1 MKRAL
6 IVPSVVTTDATLK
19 RAFLF
24 FAVAILYCNT
34 ALAQEPEPDPLV
46 WKKHIG
52 GIVRAVTFSPDGEF
66 IYVAATGFKPMKLLT
81 ETGDIVMEYEGLLV
95 ERDVQV
101 EMLDI
106 SRDGRRLFAAD
117 WGNSLYVW
125 DTQTGALIHTLDAG
139 YEEWRTK
146 WYHSITVSENYI
158 AALVAYSLQPETTY
172 PVGVAIHIW
181 DVNTFEKVQVIAPPY
196 SLIKIKF
203 SDDDRFLAMLVG
215 EPDHNDET
223 GTILYNSGTWDYYG
237 VFWGHKDMSATKY
250 ATFSPDGTMM
260 ATCSDSYQVKV
271 WDIAE
276 RRLITDIRT
285 RWGYVQSVIFTD
297 NEHVYSG
304 NDAGYP
310 YMKIEGINLPEKKL
324 VFTNDKYAPRTMD
337 YNHTINKICAD
348 FDGFSLNDMGYV
360 ILLNPDASTSIFE
373 PFKQSLTAS
382 PNPTN
387 NSIKISFILPK
398 SGLTNVE
405 ISDINSRTIRK
416 LHTGF
421 LESGQHSFVWDTKVI
436 PTGVYFCKI
445 SSKEF
450 NESFKII
457 VEK

>member
-1 MKRAL
+1 M
-6 IVPSVVTTDATLK
+6 K

-24 FAVAILYCNT
+24 FAVAMLYCNPI
-34 ALAQEPEPDPLV
+34 LAQEPDPDPLV

-81 ETGDIVMEYEGLLV
+81 ETGDIVMDYDGLLV

-106 SRDGRRLFAAD
+106 SRDGKRLFAAD

-125 DTQTGALIHTLDAG
+125 DTQTGALLHTLDAG
-139 YEEWRTK
+139 YEEWRVK
-146 WYHSITVSENYI
+146 LYHSITVSENYI

-181 DVNTFEKVQVIAPPY
+181 DVNTYEKVKVIEPSY
-196 SLIKIKF
+196 SLIRIKF
-203 SDDDRFLAMLVG
+203 SDDDRFLAMLTAD
-215 EPDHNDET
+215 PDHNDET
-223 GTILYNSGTWDYYG
+223 GTVLYNSDTWDFYG
-237 VFWGHKDMSATKY
+237 SFWGHEYAVKY
-250 ATFSPDGTMM
+250 CAFSPDGTKM

-271 WDIAE
+271 WDIVE
-276 RRLITDIRT
+276 RRLVSDIVT
-285 RWGYVQSVIFTD
+285 KWSYVQSVSFTD

-304 NDAGYP
+304 NDAGFP

-324 VFTNDKYAPRTMD
+324 VFSYDKDSPRTID
-337 YNHTINKICAD
+337 YNPIINKICGARFTD
-348 FDGFSLNDMGYV
+348 I
-360 ILLNPDASTSIFE
+360 ILLKPINTTSIYE
-373 PFKQSLTAS
+373 PFKQSVTAS

-387 NSIKISFILPK
+387 NSIKISFNLPK

-405 ISDINSRTIRK
+405 ISDVNSRIIRK
-416 LHTGF
+416 LLTGF
-421 LESGQHSFVWDTKVI
+421 LESGQHDFDWDTKAI
-436 PTGVYFCKI
+436 PAGVYFCKI

-450 NESFKII
+450 NESVKII

>member
-1 MKRAL
+1 MKRAW

-24 FAVAILYCNT
+24 FAVAILLCNT
-34 ALAQEPEPDPLV
+34 TVAQEPDPDPLV

-95 ERDVQV
+95 KRDVQV

-106 SRDGRRLFAAD
+106 SRDGRRLFVAD
-117 WGNSLYVW
+117 SGNTLFVW
-125 DTQTGALIHTLDAG
+125 DTQTGALLHTLDAG
-139 YEEWRTK
+139 YEEWRAK
-146 WYHSITVSENYI
+146 WYHSITVSGNYI
-158 AALVAYSLQPETTY
+158 AALVTYSLQPETTF
-172 PVGVAIHIW
+172 PVGGEIHVW
-181 DVNTFEKVQVIAPPY
+181 DVNTYEKVKVFGTPY
-196 SLIKIKF
+196 ILTRIKF

-276 RRLITDIRT
+276 RRLITDIKT
-285 RWGYVQSVIFTD
+285 RWGDVESVLFTD

-304 NDAGYP
+304 NGVSTNIHNIQGWQLTNN
-310 YMKIEGINLPEKKL
+310 KE
-324 VFTNDKYAPRTMD
+324 VFQYEVIRPTTID
-337 YNHTINKICAD
+337 YNQAIDKICGARYLD
-348 FDGFSLNDMGYV
+348 IVLIKPINT
-360 ILLNPDASTSIFE
+360 TSIYE
-373 PFKQSLTAS
+373 PFKQSVTAS
-382 PNPTN
+382 PNPKN
-387 NSIKISFILPK
+387 NSIKVSFNLPK

-405 ISDINSRTIRK
+405 INDINSKFIRK

-421 LESGQHSFVWDTKVI
+421 LESGQHSFDWETKAI
-436 PTGVYFCKI
+436 PAGVYFCKI

-450 NESFKII
+450 NESVKIV

>member
-1 MKRAL
+1 MKRAW
-6 IVPSVVTTDATLK
+6 IVPSVVTTDVTVK

-24 FAVAILYCNT
+24 FAVAILICNT
-34 ALAQEPEPDPLV
+34 TLAQEPDPDPLV

-106 SRDGRRLFAAD
+106 SRDGKRLFVAD
-117 WGNSLYVW
+117 WGNLLYVW
-125 DTQTGALIHTLDAG
+125 DTQTGALLHTLDAG
-139 YEEWRTK
+139 YEEWRAK

-158 AALVAYSLQPETTY
+158 AALVTFSLQPETTF
-172 PVGVAIHIW
+172 PVGGEIHVW
-181 DVNTFEKVQVIAPPY
+181 DINTYEKVKVIKSPG

-203 SDDDRFLAMLVG
+203 SDDDRFLAFLFG
-215 EPDHNDET
+215 KPDHNDET

-237 VFWGHKDMSATKY
+237 DFWGHKDMSATKY
-250 ATFSPDGTMM
+250 VAFSPDGTKM
-260 ATCSDSYQVKV
+260 ASCSWSYQVKV

-276 RRLITDIRT
+276 RRLISDIRT

-304 NDAGYP
+304 NDAGFP

-324 VFTNDKYAPRTMD
+324 VFSYDKDSPRTID
-337 YNHTINKICAD
+337 YNPIINKICGARFTD
-348 FDGFSLNDMGYV
+348 I
-360 ILLNPDASTSIFE
+360 ILLKPINSTSIYE
-373 PFKQSLTAS
+373 PFKQSITAS

-387 NSIKISFILPK
+387 NSIKVSFNLPK
-398 SGLTNVE
+398 SGLTIVE
-405 ISDINSRTIRK
+405 ISDVNSKIIRK